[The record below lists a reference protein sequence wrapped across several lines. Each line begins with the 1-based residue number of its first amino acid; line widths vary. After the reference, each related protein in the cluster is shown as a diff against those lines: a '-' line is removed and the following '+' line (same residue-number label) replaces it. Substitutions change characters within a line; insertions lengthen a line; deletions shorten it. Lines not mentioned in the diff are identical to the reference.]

1 MKENNKIDIVI
12 IWVDGN
18 DPEWQKTKRMYSPN
32 TTDDSRT
39 IRYRE
44 WDNLQYIFRGIEKFA
59 PWVNKVHFVTC
70 GHLPSWLNKENKKL
84 HIVNHKDFIPKQFL
98 PTFSA
103 NPIETNL
110 HRIEGLNEQFIYF
123 NDDTFLTDHV
133 KETDF
138 FVNGKPCDAA
148 IENPIVPCGN
158 DIIDY
163 ILLNN
168 MEILNKYFNKK
179 EAYKKRISNWFN
191 YKYGLYNLKTLS
203 LLQWKNFVG
212 LRYSHLPSSILK
224 STMQKLWDI
233 ENETLTNTG
242 YNKFRSK
249 NDVNQY
255 LFTNYQMLSGNFVPR
270 KCSIGKFFAIGND
283 RSKITKA
290 ISKQKYKMICLND
303 GTSIDDFEKAKIEI
317 INAFETILPEKS
329 SFEK

>member
-1 MKENNKIDIVI
+1 MKNNNKIDIVI

-18 DPEWQKTKRMYSPN
+18 DPEWQKTKKKYSPN
-32 TTDDSRT
+32 NSDDSRT

-70 GHLPSWLNKENKKL
+70 GHLPSWLNTESKKL
-84 HIVNHKDFIPKQFL
+84 HIVNHKDFIPAEFL

-110 HRIEGLNEQFIYF
+110 HRIKGLNEQFIYF
-123 NDDTFLTDHV
+123 NDDTFLTDYV
-133 KETDF
+133 KKTDF
-138 FVNGKPCDAA
+138 FINGKPCDAA

-168 MEILNKYFNKK
+168 MEILNKYFDKK
-179 EAYKKRISNWFN
+179 EVQRKKISNWFN
-191 YKYGLYNLKTLS
+191 YKYGLYNFKTLS
-203 LLQWKNFVG
+203 LLQWKKFVG
-212 LRYSHLPSSILK
+212 LRYSHLPSSLLK
-224 STMQKLWDI
+224 STMKKVWDLEKDI
-233 ENETLTNTG
+233 LTNTG

-283 RSKITKA
+283 RTKLIKA
-290 ISKQKYKMICLND
+290 ISNQKYKMICLND
-303 GTSIDDFEKAKIEI
+303 GTNIDDFEKAKTEI